1 MDSLAVLDTCAYCKA
16 ETWCESRSNGKPQCR
31 ACKIER
37 FFEYFLYAPLGFG
50 LMPWQRKALRDLY
63 GTVKDQGIRQYR
75 RAFISV
81 AKKNGK
87 SFLIGGLP
95 IYHLLL
101 ENEFRPQAYGCAA
114 AKDQAGLVF
123 AAATELIK
131 RNPALSG
138 KLRIMESTKRIVRR
152 DGGGFYVVIS
162 ADGDLQDG
170 IEPSLALIDELHRWK
185 TAKARTLYDVV
196 IKGMISRREP
206 LAVEITTA
214 GEQFESP
221 LWAQEHEFAR
231 QVLDGSLKSDTFYP
245 AIWAADEKRIEKEPE
260 YWKSREARVAANPS
274 HEDHG
279 GFLKD
284 TAIVEELQKAIVNPA
299 MRPAYLRYHLNI
311 GITADE
317 ERAIDMARWM
327 ECGGE
332 DDLRKWPDYDIDLLI
347 RKWGLLDRPCW
358 GGVDASWTTDLT
370 SLVLVFP
377 PKPKEQEWIL
387 LPFFWM
393 PKERVAERE
402 RKDKVPY
409 RAWTHCRWIEATE
422 GNAVDQ
428 AGIRA
433 KIEWAAEMFDLRAL
447 AYDPWNFRE
456 SANQLSEKGLTC
468 IEIKPRYSLLSEPT
482 KKLLELYLDRKIR
495 HGNHPVLN
503 WNASCLSLA
512 CDKQDNV
519 MPSKPERNKSGKR
532 IDGISATVTGM
543 CPALRDDENRPSIY
557 ETRGLMALG

>member
-1 MDSLAVLDTCAYCKA
+1 MDSIAVLDTCAYCEA
-16 ETWCESRSNGKPQCR
+16 ETWCEPRVNGKPQCR

-37 FFEYFLYAPLGFG
+37 FFEHVLYAPLGFG
-50 LMPWQRKALRDLY
+50 LMPWQRKALRDIY
-63 GTVKDQGIRQYR
+63 GTVCDKGMRQFR

-95 IYHLLL
+95 IYHLLA

-123 AAATELIK
+123 SAATELVK
-131 RNPALSG
+131 RNPILGS

-152 DGGGFYVVIS
+152 DGGGSYVVIS

-170 IEPSLALIDELHRWK
+170 IEPSLALLDELHRWK

-214 GEQFESP
+214 GERFESP
-221 LWAQEHEFAR
+221 LWAQEYEFAR

-245 AIWAADEKRIEKEPE
+245 AIWSADEKRVEKEPD

-274 HEDHG
+274 HEDYG

-284 TAIVEELQKAIVNPA
+284 AAIVEELNKAIFSPA
-299 MRPAYLRYHLNI
+299 MRPAYLRYHLNV

-327 ECGGE
+327 EGGGGV
-332 DDLRKWPDYDIDLLI
+332 DLRAWPEYDVELLLS
-347 RKWGLLDRPCW
+347 KWGLVNRACW
-358 GGVDASWTTDLT
+358 AGVDASWTTDLT
-370 SLVLVFP
+370 SVVFVFP
-377 PKPKEQEWIL
+377 PLVSSGEWTI

-409 RAWTHCRWIEATE
+409 RAWTHCKWIEGTE

-428 AGIRA
+428 EAVKKRLNWGS
-433 KIEWAAEMFDLRAL
+433 EMFDLREIDF
-447 AYDPWNFRE
+447 DPWNFRV
-456 SANQLSEKGLTC
+456 SAQQLTDVGRTC
-468 IEIKPRYSLLSEPT
+468 IEVKPGYAMLSEPT
-482 KKLLELYLDRKIR
+482 KKLLELYLDKKIR
-495 HGNHPVLN
+495 HGNHPVMN
-503 WNASCLSLA
+503 WNASCLSLSG
-512 CDKQDNV
+512 DKKDNV
-519 MPSKPERNKSGKR
+519 MPSKPERNKTGKR
-532 IDGISATVTGM
+532 IDGISATVTAM
-543 CPALRDDENRPSIY
+543 CRALREENRPSVY
-557 ETRGLMALG
+557 ESRGILTA